1 MSSISTLLEVEI
13 ADKMEELNSLKLGT
27 DEYKTAVESIT
38 KVMDRLIEI
47 DKFEVEAT
55 EKEEGRKDDTRI
67 KEAQL
72 KDDKKHRWIDKAI
85 NVGTF
90 VGMTV
95 LTVWGTNK
103 TLKFEETGTVTTI
116 AGKQHIN
123 KLFSFIRK

>member
-47 DKFEVEAT
+47 DKLEVEAT

-72 KDDKKHRWIDKAI
+72 KEDKKHRWIDKAI